1 MPRASEWDRE
11 IRGREVP
18 PPTMPRLAFTD
29 YDTEIEAQEAAA
41 RVAERRVVRQ
51 GLDAWRA
58 IGKAESFEAWKVIG
72 AALMVG
78 RNIAMRKTF
87 ANRPQG
93 PRYCRE
99 LGKWCREYGFGGI
112 HKAIR
117 TAAIDLHENISAIE
131 AWRMSLP
138 ERKRKRMQGPWQ
150 NVRQWRAATQS
161 NGKCP
166 QDLKRDAAAAWR
178 RFVSCVKALPADQAA
193 PLWQMGATEAA
204 AMQG

>member
-150 NVRQWRAATQS
+150 NVRQWRARRCRDERS
-161 NGKCP
+161 PRHNGRYGRRREP
-166 QDLKRDAAAAWR
+166 QLRNR
-178 RFVSCVKALPADQAA
+178 RA
-193 PLWQMGATEAA
+193 
-204 AMQG
+204 